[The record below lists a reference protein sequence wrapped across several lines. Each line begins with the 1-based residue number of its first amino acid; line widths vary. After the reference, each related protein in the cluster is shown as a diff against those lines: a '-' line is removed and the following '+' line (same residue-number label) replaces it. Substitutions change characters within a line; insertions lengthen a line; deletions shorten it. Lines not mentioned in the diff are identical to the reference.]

1 MLADCRPAA
10 LPAGGLLALVFAN
23 ARAAAFFTGIADAL
37 MLAYRRPSALGTSA
51 SAATVRADARATA
64 LDTEV
69 RSSHVW
75 THLAAI
81 LLSRDASETKVGDR
95 GRRFLAGPVA
105 SGWLS
110 GLVCVSL
117 LGLGGLGSIGLRS
130 LTHPAAS
137 NASRPLRTL
146 PLVQEWSRAR

>member
-81 LLSRDASETKVGDR
+81 LLSRDACETKLDR
-95 GRRFLAGPVA
+95 RQRFLAGSVA
-105 SGWLS
+105 SGWLC
-110 GLVCVSL
+110 GLVCVSF
-117 LGLGGLGSIGLRS
+117 LGRGGLASIGLCS

-137 NASRPLRTL
+137 NASRSLRTL
-146 PLVQEWSRAR
+146 PLVQGWSPAR